1 MKKWNGSLPEG
12 NYVTCANG
20 CRIHYLD
27 EGYGDVVIFLHGSG
41 PGASGY
47 SNFKKNFPAFVDAG
61 YRCLVIDLIG
71 YGFSDKPENLDYT
84 LKFFVECVIQVLDEI
99 EIDRFSVIGNS
110 LGGAIALGLAL
121 DFPDRVDKLIL
132 MAPGGLSELSEYQAM
147 EGMQKMFKIF
157 GSSESL
163 TPDIMRD
170 LFATSLMFDPK
181 HATDD
186 LVEERM
192 QIMNLMNSRVISTMS
207 VPTLTSRLK
216 EIQHETLVFW
226 GANERMMP
234 EGGITSLIKNMANV
248 RLMIVSKCGHWVMTE
263 HRDMF
268 NRTSLDFIKFG

>member
-27 EGYGDVVIFLHGSG
+27 EGCGDVVIFLHGSG

-47 SNFKKNFPAFVDAG
+47 SNFKKNFPAFVEAG
-61 YRCLVIDLIG
+61 YRCLVIDLVG

-147 EGMQKMFKIF
+147 EGMQKIFKVF

-207 VPTLTSRLK
+207 VPVLTSRLK

-226 GANERMMP
+226 GADERMMP
-234 EGGITSLIKNMANV
+234 EGGTASLIKNMANL

-268 NRTSLDFIKFG
+268 NRTSLDFMKFG

>member
-27 EGYGDVVIFLHGSG
+27 EGCGDVVIFLHGSG

-47 SNFKKNFPAFVDAG
+47 SNFKKNFPAFVEAG

-147 EGMQKMFKIF
+147 EGMQKMFKVF

-207 VPTLTSRLK
+207 VPVLTSRLK
-216 EIQHETLVFW
+216 EIHHETLVFW
-226 GANERMMP
+226 GADERMMP
-234 EGGITSLIKNMANV
+234 EGGTASLIKNMANL

-268 NRTSLDFIKFG
+268 NRTSLDFMKFG

>member
-27 EGYGDVVIFLHGSG
+27 EGCGDVVIFLHGSG

-47 SNFKKNFPAFVDAG
+47 SNFKKNFPAFVEAG

-147 EGMQKMFKIF
+147 EGMQKMFKVF

-207 VPTLTSRLK
+207 VPVLTSRLK

-226 GANERMMP
+226 GADERMMP
-234 EGGITSLIKNMANV
+234 EGGTASLIKNMANL